1 MKFMSKFLRE
11 NPLVSQIDFGDNK
24 IKRADMAVLMNVLS
38 SNTNIEKVNLSK
50 GNRKSVFMKVED
62 EGAILL
68 NKRPAH
74 TKMLKGVD
82 SFSTLNYM

>member
-1 MKFMSKFLRE
+1 MSKFLRE

-62 EGAILL
+62 EVARNRRIHELEADL
-68 NKRPAH
+68 D
-74 TKMLKGVD
+74 LD
-82 SFSTLNYM
+82 YE